1 SRSTRRHDP
10 TGARRGDPSGHGSHQ
25 RLADHTTRMTRPP
38 AAPPELPGYRPIRHL
53 GSGGFAD
60 VFLYQ
65 QDLPHREVAVKV
77 LLESVVNSESRQ
89 RFVAEANAM
98 ARLSAHPSIV
108 TIHFAG
114 IAPDGRPCLVME
126 YCPRPNLGIRM
137 RKERIDLAE
146 VLRIG
151 VRLASAVETAHR
163 AGILHRDIKP
173 ANVLVTA

>member
-1 SRSTRRHDP
+1 
-10 TGARRGDPSGHGSHQ
+10 
-25 RLADHTTRMTRPP
+25 
-38 AAPPELPGYRPIRHL
+38 
-53 GSGGFAD
+53 
-60 VFLYQ
+60 
-65 QDLPHREVAVKV
+65 
-77 LLESVVNSESRQ
+77 
-89 RFVAEANAM
+89 

-137 RKERIDLAE
+137 CKERIDLAE

-173 ANVLVTA
+173 ANVLVTAYNWPKLTAFGIAAQIESHSLEAEGLSVAWSA